1 MTALRMILMLCPVIF
16 LRMSQK
22 VWRQESG
29 SETSEKSFQN
39 LQVRVHDEDN
49 ILYENK

>member
-1 MTALRMILMLCPVIF
+1 VPSDIF
-16 LRMSQK
+16 EDEPEGLEA
-22 VWRQESG
+22 ESG